1 MEPIAASGGS
11 PAIGWLDWVVLVL
24 PGVIWGASFLF
35 MAEGLHAV
43 DPMGVTFT
51 RLAIGFATLGLVPA
65 ARRPIARTDWLA
77 TAGIGI
83 IWLAIPF
90 SMFPFAEQHVSS
102 ALTGMLNG
110 ATPLFAAAFAS
121 LLAGA
126 LPERAVMIGLAIGFS
141 GAVAMA
147 LPGIGESTSSLTGIL
162 LILVALVCYG
172 FSINLVQPLQRRNGA
187 LPVMWRALGIA
198 MIATAPFGLPA
209 VIAGQWTLRP
219 ALALTALGALGTGI
233 ATALLAIAA
242 GRVGPTRA
250 SATAFLIPVV
260 ALVLG
265 VVILG
270 EHVAP
275 LSIFGAGVCL
285 LGAWIMRIKN
295 DVPKVPKVPGA
306 PKVPRAPEVPEV
318 PEVPGVPEAPR

>member
-1 MEPIAASGGS
+1 MTSSGNV
-11 PAIGWLDWVVLVL
+11 AIGWLDWTVLVL

-51 RLAIGFATLGLVPA
+51 RLAIGFITLGLVPA
-65 ARRPIARTDWLA
+65 ARRSIAPADWLA
-77 TAGIGI
+77 TAGVGI
-83 IWLAIPF
+83 TWLAIPF

-121 LLAGA
+121 LFARA
-126 LPERAVMIGLAIGFS
+126 LPERTVLIGLAVGFS

-147 LPGIGESTSSLTGIL
+147 LPGIGESSSSLTGIL

-187 LPVMWRALGIA
+187 LPVMWRALGVA
-198 MIATAPFGLPA
+198 MVATAPLGLPA
-209 VIAGQWTLRP
+209 VLAGHWTLRP
-219 ALALTALGALGTGI
+219 ALALFTLGALGTGV
-233 ATALLAIAA
+233 ATALLATAA

-260 ALVLG
+260 ALILG

-270 EHVAP
+270 EHVAL
-275 LSIFGAGVCL
+275 LSIVGAGVCL
-285 LGAWIMRIKN
+285 LGAWIMRIRKN
-295 DVPKVPKVPGA
+295 
-306 PKVPRAPEVPEV
+306 
-318 PEVPGVPEAPR
+318 

>member
-1 MEPIAASGGS
+1 VEPSVASSGS
-11 PAIGWLDWVVLVL
+11 GAIGWLDWAVLVL

-35 MAEGLHAV
+35 MAEGLRAV

-51 RLAIGFATLGLVPA
+51 RLAIGFVTLGLLPA
-65 ARRPIARTDWLA
+65 ARRPVARADWLA
-77 TAGIGI
+77 IAGVGI

-90 SMFPFAEQHVSS
+90 SMFPFAEQRVSS

-110 ATPLFAAAFAS
+110 ATPLFAAAFAG
-121 LLAGA
+121 LMARA
-126 LPERAVMIGLAIGFS
+126 LPERTVMVGLAVGFS

-147 LPGIGESTSSLTGIL
+147 VPGIGESSSSLTGIL

-172 FSINLVQPLQRRNGA
+172 LAINLVQPLQRRNGA

-198 MIATAPFGLPA
+198 MVATAPLGLPA
-209 VIAGQWTLRP
+209 VLSGHWTLRP

-233 ATALLAIAA
+233 ATALMATAA
-242 GRVGPTRA
+242 GRMGPTRA

-260 ALVLG
+260 ALILG

-275 LSIFGAGVCL
+275 LSIAGAAVCL
-285 LGAWIMRIKN
+285 LGAWLMRLK
-295 DVPKVPKVPGA
+295 
-306 PKVPRAPEVPEV
+306 R
-318 PEVPGVPEAPR
+318 